1 MTITTKISKHQIN
14 ADSKYLLRR
23 FRDNAFQYLTSL
35 IKLHDTILF
44 DYDRV
49 KLNEIETN
57 LYMLSKEL
65 KEIQTLLDSRHNIKA
80 KFDIEY

>member
-1 MTITTKISKHQIN
+1 MTITTKISKGQIN
-14 ADSKYLLRR
+14 ADSTFLIRR
-23 FRDNAFQYLTSL
+23 FRDNAFQYLTAL
-35 IKLHDTILF
+35 IELHDTILF

-57 LYMLSKEL
+57 LYMLGKEL
-65 KEIQTLLDSRHNIKA
+65 KEIQTLLGSRHNIKA